1 MRLFLSYLTWGQTKK
16 IAFVNLRLLSVV
28 FFLQLL
34 RLALYSVLS
43 VLSLLLSNAG
53 PSPPAIFIV
62 TFPARYVF
70 LV

>member
-53 PSPPAIFIV
+53 PSPLSI
-62 TFPARYVF
+62 
-70 LV
+70 